1 MKFEGQRIDNI
12 RMFACQH
19 DQPESPFM
27 SDRNKVSVSVLTYS
41 LTD

>member
-19 DQPESPFM
+19 DQPDSPFM
-27 SDRNKVSVSVLTYS
+27 SDRNKVSSE
-41 LTD
+41 